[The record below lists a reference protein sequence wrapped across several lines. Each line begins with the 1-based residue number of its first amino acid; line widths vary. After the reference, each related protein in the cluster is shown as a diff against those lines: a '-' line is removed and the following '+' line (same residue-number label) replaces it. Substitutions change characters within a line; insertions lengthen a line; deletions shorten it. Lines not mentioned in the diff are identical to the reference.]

1 MIEIRAKGKKRAEMT
16 VYGPVGEGFFTE
28 GVTAGKVRS
37 DLKAMGDVTDI
48 DVFVNSPGG
57 NVWDGLAIA
66 NMLAAH
72 PAQVHVHV
80 EGLAA
85 SIASVI
91 ACAGDLI
98 TMGMGAQMMLHSPS
112 ALASGSAEDMRAMA
126 DVLDKVENGMLD
138 IYEARTGTD
147 RDALR
152 AILKAETWFSGPEA
166 VEAKLADEYVAGKQR
181 EKVAA
186 SWQAVM
192 ACFRQTPEAF
202 IPQRQADP
210 QSASADA
217 IPEEGIMSNGAPAS
231 VQPTDNAAAVA
242 AQARAEEKARV
253 SAVTA
258 LCVKHGMPA
267 AFTQELIDSDVTAEA
282 AAAKVLEALA
292 SNTAGRL
299 TPTADITEDAH
310 DKMRAA
316 ASDWLVARAGL
327 GKHDPENPFRG
338 QTIEGVAREVLEF
351 NGIRTRGMGREAVIK
366 AAITHSTSDFPNIFE
381 NALHKAMLGGFEAA
395 APAWNR
401 FCRTSSLSDFRP
413 HLRYRPGSFADL
425 LPVLENGEYQD
436 GTIGDAERASI
447 QAVRKG
453 RILNVSREMLIND
466 DMSVFS
472 GVASYLGQAAARTLD
487 KDVFALFALNSG
499 NGPTIAATGQPLFHS
514 THANIITSGGAAPTM
529 EGFEAMRVLMAQQ
542 KDPSGNDFL
551 DLRPAIWLG
560 PLGLGGRARQTNAA
574 EYDDEA
580 TKNQRRPNISRGL
593 VRDIVDTPRLAGNPW
608 YLLAD
613 PAVAPV
619 FEVGFLDGIQVPQL
633 EMEEAFRTDGIA
645 WRIRY
650 EYGVA
655 AIDYRGIVRNPGQ

>member
-1 MIEIRAKGKKRAEMT
+1 MIQIKAKGEHRAEMT

-28 GVTAGKVRS
+28 GVTVEKVRA

-48 DVFVNSPGG
+48 DVYINSPGG

-91 ACAGDLI
+91 ACSGDLI
-98 TMGMGAQMMLHSPS
+98 TMGMGAQMMLHSPH
-112 ALASGSAEDMRAMA
+112 AMAGGNADELRAMA

-152 AILKAETWFSGPEA
+152 SILRAETWFSGPEA
-166 VEAKLADEYVAGKQR
+166 VEAKLADEFVAGKQR

-192 ACFRQTPEAF
+192 ACFRRTPEAF
-202 IPQRQADP
+202 TP
-210 QSASADA
+210 ASAGSESATAGA
-217 IPEEGIMSNGAPAS
+217 IPEEGTMSNGAPAS
-231 VQPTDNAAAVA
+231 VQSTDNAAIA

-258 LCVKHGMPA
+258 LCNKHGMSA
-267 AFTQELIDSDVTAEA
+267 AFTRDLIESDATVEA
-282 AAAKVLEALA
+282 ATAQILEALA
-292 SNTAGRL
+292 DPGRT
-299 TPTADITEDAH
+299 TPTAELTADAH

-316 ASDWLVARAGL
+316 AADWLVARAGL
-327 GKHDPENPFRG
+327 AKHDPANPFKG

-351 NGIRTRGMGREAVIK
+351 NGVRTRGMGREAVIK

-381 NALHKAMLGGFEAA
+381 NALHKSMLGGFEAA
-395 APAWNR
+395 APAWPR

-425 LPVLENGEYQD
+425 LPVLENGEYKD
-436 GTIGDAERASI
+436 GSIGDAERASI
-447 QAVRKG
+447 TAVRKG
-453 RILNVSREMLIND
+453 RILNVSREMLVND

-487 KDVFALFALNSG
+487 KDVFALFALNGG

-542 KDPSGNDFL
+542 KDPGGNDFL
-551 DLRPAIWLG
+551 DIRPAVWLG

-593 VRDIVDTPRLAGNPW
+593 VRDIVDTPRLTGNPW
-608 YLLAD
+608 YLVAD

-633 EMEEAFRTDGIA
+633 EMEESFRSDGIA

>member
-1 MIEIRAKGKKRAEMT
+1 MIEVRAKGERRAEMT

-28 GVTAGKVRS
+28 GVTAEKVRA
-37 DLKAMGDVTDI
+37 DIKAMGEVTDI
-48 DVFVNSPGG
+48 DVYINSPGG

-98 TMGMGAQMMLHSPS
+98 TMGMGAQMMLHSPH
-112 ALASGSAEDMRAMA
+112 ALAGGNAEDLRAMA

-138 IYEARTGTD
+138 IYEARTGRD
-147 RDALR
+147 RDELR
-152 AILKAETWFSGPEA
+152 AILKAETWFSGSEA
-166 VEAKLADEYVAGKQR
+166 VEAKLADEFVSGKPR
-181 EKVAA
+181 EKVSA

-192 ACFRQTPEAF
+192 ACFRHTPEAF
-202 IPQRQADP
+202 TPAP
-210 QSASADA
+210 AGSMSASADA
-217 IPEEGIMSNGAPAS
+217 IPQEGTMNNQAPAS
-231 VQPTDNAAAVA
+231 VQPTDNAAAA

-258 LCVKHGMPA
+258 LCIKHGMTA
-267 AFTQELIDSDVTAEA
+267 AFTQEMIEGDVTAEA
-282 AAAKVLEALA
+282 AAARILEAKA
-292 SNTAGRL
+292 DPGRI
-299 TPTADITEDAH
+299 TPTAELTEDAH
-310 DKMRAA
+310 DKMRAQ

-327 GKHDPENPFRG
+327 AKHDPANPFRG

-351 NGIRTRGMGREAVIK
+351 NGVRTRGMGREAVIK

-381 NALHKAMLGGFEAA
+381 NALHKSMLGGFEAA
-395 APAWNR
+395 APAWPR

-413 HLRYRPGSFADL
+413 HLRYRPGSFSDI

-436 GTIGDAERASI
+436 GTIGDAERESI
-447 QAVRKG
+447 TAVRKG
-453 RILNVSREMLIND
+453 RILNVSREMLVND

-487 KDVFALFALNSG
+487 KDVFGLFAS
-499 NGPTIAATGQPLFHS
+499 NGPTMSDGNPLFH
-514 THANIITSGGAAPTM
+514 TDHGNLVASGGAAPTM
-529 EGFEAMRVLMAQQ
+529 DGFEAMRVLMASQL
-542 KDPSGNDFL
+542 DPSGNDYL

-560 PLGLGGRARQTNAA
+560 PLSLGGKAREVNGA
-574 EYDDEA
+574 EYNDESQ
-580 TKNQRRPNISRGL
+580 KNQRRPNISRGL
-593 VRDIVDTPRLAGNPW
+593 VRDIVDTPRLPATIW

-633 EMEEAFRTDGIA
+633 EMEDSFRSDGIS

-655 AIDYRGIVRNPGQ
+655 AIDWRGIVRNPGQ